1 MSFFGSFGNLT
12 KQPSKPLPS
21 PNAVTDLLKNL
32 GFPTPSE
39 KQSDG
44 ETAEKT
50 DAQTAPSTA
59 DLIADED
66 LQAFMNGSS
75 GGNSRFASA
84 ILKPSERSVRTTP
97 AISTDSDNTDQDNSP
112 ASDQAL
118 EAIRMSLHRS
128 NSRDHVVYVDQLER
142 QQVRPITHHHS
153 HLRLPRSGPAPSWP
167 SPAPSPQSP
176 LRRLASSELECSS
189 EQAGAPSDASGGK
202 GLKRASSSGK
212 IGAME
217 RARSARSRVDPS
229 LSSYSSPRREMVP
242 SVGSVPLASVACS
255 DISWPAEGDGGGG
268 PPSERAY
275 AANIDPHSFQYAH
288 QGALRALPSHD
299 ANYDAYLSASCG
311 DYDGRRGGSFRCST
325 PGPPP
330 AFLHIAPPPSP

>member
-32 GFPTPSE
+32 GFPAPSE

-50 DAQTAPSTA
+50 DAQTAPPTV

-66 LQAFMNGSS
+66 LQAFMNVSS

-153 HLRLPRSGPAPSWP
+153 HLRLPRRGPAASWP
-167 SPAPSPQSP
+167 SPAPSP
-176 LRRLASSELECSS
+176 
-189 EQAGAPSDASGGK
+189 
-202 GLKRASSSGK
+202 
-212 IGAME
+212 
-217 RARSARSRVDPS
+217 
-229 LSSYSSPRREMVP
+229 
-242 SVGSVPLASVACS
+242 
-255 DISWPAEGDGGGG
+255 
-268 PPSERAY
+268 
-275 AANIDPHSFQYAH
+275 
-288 QGALRALPSHD
+288 
-299 ANYDAYLSASCG
+299 
-311 DYDGRRGGSFRCST
+311 
-325 PGPPP
+325 
-330 AFLHIAPPPSP
+330 

>member
-84 ILKPSERSVRTTP
+84 ILKPSERSVRTTVR
-97 AISTDSDNTDQDNSP
+97 DERCNGQRVSDVIVRTIVRSGG
-112 ASDQAL
+112 ASVY
-118 EAIRMSLHRS
+118 SLHRCLPRPSGWARGHS
-128 NSRDHVVYVDQLER
+128 NLLQCADVCAVVGLHV
-142 QQVRPITHHHS
+142 
-153 HLRLPRSGPAPSWP
+153 LRLALPCKLLRADPA
-167 SPAPSPQSP
+167 Q
-176 LRRLASSELECSS
+176 L
-189 EQAGAPSDASGGK
+189 
-202 GLKRASSSGK
+202 
-212 IGAME
+212 
-217 RARSARSRVDPS
+217 ARSVAHRCRCDNLVQV
-229 LSSYSSPRREMVP
+229 VP
-242 SVGSVPLASVACS
+242 FHRAT
-255 DISWPAEGDGGGG
+255 EG
-268 PPSERAY
+268 
-275 AANIDPHSFQYAH
+275 
-288 QGALRALPSHD
+288 
-299 ANYDAYLSASCG
+299 
-311 DYDGRRGGSFRCST
+311 
-325 PGPPP
+325 
-330 AFLHIAPPPSP
+330 